1 MTHHAS
7 KKGPDIVLVGDGG
20 VTIASGFGSYA
31 DSGDNATI
39 EVTLAEDLFYHVPED
54 VDDIRYDTVYHCPTS
69 KCAHM
74 YQYQTNTISSKLFTN
89 MYEYN
94 LPART
99 RASDYKNVRQ
109 PRFVGRRVQKQDF
122 MKILGSL
129 EKILIRGKYHT
140 DQLEGT

>member
-1 MTHHAS
+1 MTHHVS

-54 VDDIRYDTVYHCPTS
+54 VDDIRCDSQTSRCTKPT
-69 KCAHM
+69 M
-74 YQYQTNTISSKLFTN
+74 MSSKLLHVYAIFPLTI
-89 MYEYN
+89 Y
-94 LPART
+94 

-109 PRFVGRRVQKQDF
+109 PRFVGRRVHKQDF

>member
-1 MTHHAS
+1 
-7 KKGPDIVLVGDGG
+7 
-20 VTIASGFGSYA
+20 
-31 DSGDNATI
+31 
-39 EVTLAEDLFYHVPED
+39 
-54 VDDIRYDTVYHCPTS
+54 
-69 KCAHM
+69 M